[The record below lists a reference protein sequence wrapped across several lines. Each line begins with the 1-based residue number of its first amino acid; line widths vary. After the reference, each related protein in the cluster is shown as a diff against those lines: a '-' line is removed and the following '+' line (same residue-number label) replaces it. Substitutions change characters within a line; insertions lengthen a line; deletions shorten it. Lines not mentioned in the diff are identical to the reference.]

1 MAYDRTIVV
10 FSPDGRLLQVEYARQ
25 AVKRGSTAAGLV
37 VNNGVILG
45 ATKSS
50 APLSVSDSYK
60 KIFAIDD
67 HIGIVGSGILAD
79 ARYLVEIARVKSQIN
94 RITYGEPAS
103 VQTVAKYLANHKHM
117 ATQYAGLR
125 PFGIGLLIG
134 GIDSNGANLY
144 ETDPSGTMLQ
154 WKAQAI
160 GRGSDKAKKV
170 LSSDYKKNMTVKEG
184 LKLIVKALKAGEKS
198 IPKEGIEIAVITDKE
213 FKKIS
218 PGDIDKSEE

>member
-1 MAYDRTIVV
+1 
-10 FSPDGRLLQVEYARQ
+10 LQVEYARQ

-79 ARYLVEIARVKSQIN
+79 ARYLVEIARVKSQIS
-94 RITYGEPAS
+94 RITYGEPVS
-103 VQTVAKYLANHKHM
+103 VQTVAKYLANQKHM

-125 PFGIGLLIG
+125 PFGIGLLVG
-134 GIDSNGANLY
+134 GVDSTGANLF

-160 GRGSDKAKKV
+160 GRGSEKAKKI
-170 LSSDYKKNMTVKEG
+170 LNSEYKKNMTVKDG
-184 LKLIVKALKAGEKS
+184 LKLVIKALKSGEKN

-218 PGDIDKSEE
+218 PGELDKVEA